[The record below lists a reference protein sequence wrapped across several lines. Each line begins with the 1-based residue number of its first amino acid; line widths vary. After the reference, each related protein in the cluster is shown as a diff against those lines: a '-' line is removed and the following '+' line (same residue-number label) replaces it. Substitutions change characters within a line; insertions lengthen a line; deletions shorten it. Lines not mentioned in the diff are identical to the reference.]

1 MLLFALLPA
10 AAARCYRPVVL
21 SSSSR
26 LEALLSPSRSL
37 SLPPSLSLSPS
48 TFSLSHPALSSLSS
62 LSEARRRMGSARMC
76 AEPPLAQL
84 EAAIQAQ
91 GDLVRQLKAAESR
104 DADAIAAAVADLLA
118 LKAKLP
124 TAEVPKQ
131 PAQTPPKKKDG
142 PSKRKLESE
151 EELSEDELFQRRLQ
165 KAQALAAAGKQPYA
179 YSYERTHTSDVFAR
193 DFADLPAGAV
203 DEDASVSLCGRVMTK
218 RMFGKLAFITVQ
230 DATGT
235 FQLYLDKKKL
245 GDTFKAFVD
254 STDAG
259 DIVGAKGCVK
269 RTDKGEL
276 SVFATEVSVLTK
288 SLRPLPDKF
297 KGLSDVNKRYRQR
310 YLDMIVNPQVRETF
324 AARARITSY
333 IRRYLDDRGFLE
345 IETPALNAQ
354 PGGAEAKPFETY
366 HNALGLELT
375 LRIATELYLKRLIIG
390 GIDRVYELGRIFRNE
405 GISTRHNPEFTSIE
419 LYQAYADYEDMIN
432 LTEELIA
439 GAAEAVC
446 GSTSLQYQGTP
457 IELARPWRRVTM
469 ADLVKEKIPAFDFYA
484 LRERDGG
491 SDPASAAEAFAEAKE
506 LALGAGVTGAAD
518 KSCLGELLA
527 LCFEEL
533 CEQDLVQPT
542 FVLDHPTE
550 VSPLAKPHRSR
561 PGVTERFEL
570 FAVGRE
576 LANAFSELTDP
587 VDQRVR
593 FEAQAAKKE
602 AGDDEACGV
611 DEDFLR
617 ALEHGMPPT
626 GGLGIGIDRLVMLL
640 TDSASIKDVIAFPLL
655 RPE

>member
-230 DATGT
+230 VWRAP
-235 FQLYLDKKKL
+235 
-245 GDTFKAFVD
+245 
-254 STDAG
+254 
-259 DIVGAKGCVK
+259 CC
-269 RTDKGEL
+269 
-276 SVFATEVSVLTK
+276 
-288 SLRPLPDKF
+288 RPRASPEADWP
-297 KGLSDVNKRYRQR
+297 SACRDRRMR
-310 YLDMIVNPQVRETF
+310 
-324 AARARITSY
+324 RARSSFTLT
-333 IRRYLDDRGFLE
+333 RRSWVTHSKRLLTAP
-345 IETPALNAQ
+345 TPA
-354 PGGAEAKPFETY
+354 
-366 HNALGLELT
+366 T
-375 LRIATELYLKRLIIG
+375 LSAPKAASSG
-390 GIDRVYELGRIFRNE
+390 P
-405 GISTRHNPEFTSIE
+405 TRASFP
-419 LYQAYADYEDMIN
+419 
-432 LTEELIA
+432 
-439 GAAEAVC
+439 
-446 GSTSLQYQGTP
+446 SLLP
-457 IELARPWRRVTM
+457 RRGHPS
-469 ADLVKEKIPAFDFYA
+469 L
-484 LRERDGG
+484 
-491 SDPASAAEAFAEAKE
+491 S
-506 LALGAGVTGAAD
+506 
-518 KSCLGELLA
+518 
-527 LCFEEL
+527 LC
-533 CEQDLVQPT
+533 
-542 FVLDHPTE
+542 
-550 VSPLAKPHRSR
+550 PLSR
-561 PGVTERFEL
+561 H
-570 FAVGRE
+570 AH
-576 LANAFSELTDP
+576 A
-587 VDQRVR
+587 
-593 FEAQAAKKE
+593 
-602 AGDDEACGV
+602 
-611 DEDFLR
+611 
-617 ALEHGMPPT
+617 
-626 GGLGIGIDRLVMLL
+626 
-640 TDSASIKDVIAFPLL
+640 PLL
-655 RPE
+655 LD